1 VEPTAAPEAGPPSRE
16 RVAAALLAL
25 DGYRGIRGAV
35 KFSATRE
42 PVDAKVMVYY
52 ALNKVNKK
60 EMAWREKAYG
70 PPF

>member
-1 VEPTAAPEAGPPSRE
+1 
-16 RVAAALLAL
+16 
-25 DGYRGIRGAV
+25 
-35 KFSATRE
+35 
-42 PVDAKVMVYY
+42 VMVYY